1 MSFMQM
7 LGYPASAPV
16 TSRLQYA
23 LVATAAA
30 LPLVFAYQA
39 PPQPAFYGQWLCL
52 LLWWI
57 AGASLLVAPAPG
69 KGNARSQRGW
79 RVSALGALIVVVAV
93 FALLV
98 LAHVAFGLTPAFVA
112 FPTLAALTTMLL
124 CCVAIAR
131 CDARSLDAA
140 FSAVCVGL
148 ALAALLNVL
157 ICILQIFAPS
167 LYHPFWIAEAG
178 GDRPYGNLRQPNLFA
193 LLLIW
198 GAICAACLFNVPGR
212 ARIALGAIFAVFAF
226 ALWAS
231 NSRSGWLAAALC
243 ATVFLGYVW
252 RRRASD
258 DRSKIFRTRFL
269 VCAAIFLAACALTLL
284 AVTLQDGAHTSN
296 SEDMRALSVAQRITL
311 WNNVVAL
318 ISSQPWLG
326 VGYGQLSFAWMLT
339 PLNPRASDLFDHA
352 HNAPLH
358 LAVEL
363 GIPIAAALMVALVL
377 IVGYASL
384 RSRAPWRIA
393 ALMMLLAA
401 ATQSL
406 FEYPLWFAFFAIP
419 SVVVLTLLCASAS
432 RATAEAGAQKINAR
446 VQSTPEAIGRGP
458 LAVALPLVLCAGGL
472 LIALWTLNGY
482 RAVSDIYA
490 SARDPQV
497 ALARAETAS
506 KHAIYGHYGDYA
518 QIMLL
523 GDTAPL
529 TLFSRPIRAALDDRL
544 LTAWA
549 RAYERAND
557 TARAQYL
564 VDRAREFVPFPSQTN
579 LPLLPALPTLP
590 ASAAGRLRATDFK

>member
-1 MSFMQM
+1 
-7 LGYPASAPV
+7 A
-16 TSRLQYA
+16 
-23 LVATAAA
+23 
-30 LPLVFAYQA
+30 
-39 PPQPAFYGQWLCL
+39 
-52 LLWWI
+52 
-57 AGASLLVAPAPG
+57 
-69 KGNARSQRGW
+69 
-79 RVSALGALIVVVAV
+79 
-93 FALLV
+93 
-98 LAHVAFGLTPAFVA
+98 
-112 FPTLAALTTMLL
+112 
-124 CCVAIAR
+124 
-131 CDARSLDAA
+131 
-140 FSAVCVGL
+140 
-148 ALAALLNVL
+148 
-157 ICILQIFAPS
+157 
-167 LYHPFWIAEAG
+167 
-178 GDRPYGNLRQPNLFA
+178 
-193 LLLIW
+193 
-198 GAICAACLFNVPGR
+198 
-212 ARIALGAIFAVFAF
+212 
-226 ALWAS
+226 
-231 NSRSGWLAAALC
+231 
-243 ATVFLGYVW
+243 
-252 RRRASD
+252 
-258 DRSKIFRTRFL
+258 
-269 VCAAIFLAACALTLL
+269 
-284 AVTLQDGAHTSN
+284 GAHTSN
-296 SEDMRALSVAQRITL
+296 SEDVRALSVAQRITL

-363 GIPIAAALMVALVL
+363 GIPLAAALMVALVW

-419 SVVVLTLLCASAS
+419 SVVVLALLCASAS
-432 RATAEAGAQKINAR
+432 RATADAGAQKTNTR
-446 VQSTPEAIGRGP
+446 VQSAPETIRRGP
-458 LAVALPLVLCAGGL
+458 LAVALMLCAGGL
-472 LIALWTLNGY
+472 LIALWALNGY
-482 RAVSDIYA
+482 RAVSEIYA

-529 TLFSRPIRAALDDRL
+529 TLFSRPIRATLDDRL

-564 VDRAREFVPFPSQTN
+564 VDRAREFAPFPSQTN

-590 ASAAGRLRATDFK
+590 ASAANRLRATDFK